1 MSTAKQKLIDGEFFG
16 FIRDIGVEVEHIR
29 QSFQEIAEK
38 NLIVDPT
45 VREIE
50 VKAATTRAT
59 AIYEKNQ
66 EAVTQLLDDA
76 RKLCREH
83 VQVADW
89 WGDEV
94 TRIENEW
101 QRAELELK
109 PVKSCTKAVVTLQTV
124 ANTDKWYHSI
134 IYRCAELTVPDRVDQ
149 HLQTIP
155 PGQELDFHAN
165 FREAVP
171 NEEHRVKLLKFMQD
185 HPNCLWGVVNV
196 DTGKILSLPRGVLR
210 RIRTYVWVG
219 LWLAACIGLAYELP
233 RLGKDWNINSW
244 PIKEVSEGL
253 PLFGVYLFALAGA
266 IGHIFL
272 DVVKQFRQGTVF
284 RTVSDVLSW
293 VHVNELNILIS
304 IGTIFLASIVVY
316 SSMNSVTLYFA
327 LLAGYSADSIV
338 DTWLQRFEKSVVEQ
352 TEGLTKMVFK

>member
-1 MSTAKQKLIDGEFFG
+1 
-16 FIRDIGVEVEHIR
+16 
-29 QSFQEIAEK
+29 
-38 NLIVDPT
+38 
-45 VREIE
+45 
-50 VKAATTRAT
+50 
-59 AIYEKNQ
+59 
-66 EAVTQLLDDA
+66 
-76 RKLCREH
+76 
-83 VQVADW
+83 
-89 WGDEV
+89 
-94 TRIENEW
+94 
-101 QRAELELK
+101 
-109 PVKSCTKAVVTLQTV
+109 
-124 ANTDKWYHSI
+124 

-304 IGTIFLASIVVY
+304 IGTIFIASFVVY
-316 SSMNSVTLYFA
+316 ANMENVSLYFA
-327 LLAGYSADSIV
+327 LLAGYSADSIA